1 MELNPLKDLKP
12 RHLVG
17 VFLLNLVLWLF
28 FRIFTIMKK
37 YTLILAIGVTLTLMS
52 CGSGS
57 TATETTDSTSVKV
70 DSAAVGVTDSTTAQ
84 IPADSTAKE
93 VK

>member
-1 MELNPLKDLKP
+1 
-12 RHLVG
+12 
-17 VFLLNLVLWLF
+17 
-28 FRIFTIMKK
+28 MKK
-37 YTLILAIGVTLTLMS
+37 YTFILALGVALTLTA

-57 TATETTDSTSVKV
+57 TSKETTDSLAAQV
-70 DSAAVGVTDSTTAQ
+70 DTAAISATDSTTAQ